1 VDAQE
6 DNLIYN
12 LTVGMSSAT
21 IFSMK
26 KLPSQ
31 IVLAGVLT
39 IAFSALA
46 SANPSILPLGGP
58 DAIMQSPAASDLSVS
73 SNVKKAIA
81 SNPSLAS
88 TRGNIAVITTTDHT
102 VYLRG
107 TVPSGADRQKILSA
121 IQPFVASYKVS
132 DQLVTV
138 AR

>member
-1 VDAQE
+1 M
-6 DNLIYN
+6 
-12 LTVGMSSAT
+12 T
-21 IFSMK
+21 

-31 IVLAGVLT
+31 LLLAGVLS
-39 IAFSALA
+39 IAMTAIA

-58 DAIMQSPAASDLSVS
+58 DAIMQSPDAKDLSVS
-73 SNVKKAIA
+73 QNVKKAIA
-81 SNPSLAS
+81 SNPGLAT

-107 TVPSGADRQKILSA
+107 TVPSGTDRTRILTA
-121 IQPFVASYKVS
+121 IQPFVASYRVS

>member
-1 VDAQE
+1 MPRA
-6 DNLIYN
+6 I
-12 LTVGMSSAT
+12 
-21 IFSMK
+21 IISMK

-39 IAFSALA
+39 IALSALA

-58 DAIMQSPAASDLSVS
+58 DAIMQSPASTDLSVS

-81 SNPSLAS
+81 SNPSLAT

-107 TVPSGADRQKILSA
+107 TVPSGTDRQRILTA
-121 IQPFVASYKVS
+121 IQPYLASYKVS